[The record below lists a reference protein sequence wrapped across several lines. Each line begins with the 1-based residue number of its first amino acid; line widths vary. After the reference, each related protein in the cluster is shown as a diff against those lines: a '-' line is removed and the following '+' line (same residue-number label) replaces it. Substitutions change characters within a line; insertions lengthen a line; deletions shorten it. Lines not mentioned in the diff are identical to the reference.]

1 MASSRHQL
9 ETEPQPSGSRSTL
22 PATRAARLLA
32 PEDIGRGDFVAVLD
46 ETHEIPSFWW
56 SADAALLPPDVPVRM
71 RLVPRDEC
79 RPLKVKS
86 ICLPYVLVKQPC
98 GNQRTLDLRT
108 CRLARLDRR
117 FAKLAWRAYAK
128 KLSQPAL

>member
-1 MASSRHQL
+1 MASSRPDL
-9 ETEPQPSGSRSTL
+9 ETKLQPSDTRSSL
-22 PATRAARLLA
+22 PATRAAKPLA
-32 PEDIGRGDFVAVLD
+32 PEDICRGDFVAVLD
-46 ETHEIPSFWW
+46 ETHEFPSFWW

-86 ICLPYVLVKQPC
+86 VCLPYVLVKQPS
-98 GNQRTLDLRT
+98 GSDRTLDLRT

-117 FAKLAWRAYAK
+117 HARLAWKAYAK
-128 KLSQPAL
+128 KRISTP